1 MGVMEKIKEIEAEMA
16 RTQKNK
22 ATNYHLGT
30 LKAKLAR
37 LRNELFVEQSG
48 GSGSGA
54 GEGFDVARNGD
65 ARVALIGFPS
75 VGKSS
80 LLGAM
85 TSTESEAAAYEF
97 TTLTCIPGV
106 LNYKGSK
113 IQVLD
118 LPGII
123 EGAAHGAGRGKEVI
137 AVARNAD
144 AILIVLDSMKEGLNR
159 HREIL
164 EKELETV
171 GIRLNQRPPDVI
183 VSKKKSGGGVR
194 FSSTV
199 PQTKLGPDP
208 EKVVTQ
214 ILREYKIVS
223 ADVLAREEIT
233 VDQLVDVV
241 LGNRQYKPCL
251 YLYNKIDAVTIE
263 EVDQLARMPH
273 SMVGSVAKRFN
284 IGEPME
290 DDLLKQN
297 LWKYLGLTRVYT
309 KRKGSPPDLE
319 EPVVLSNIR
328 KGTYVKSL
336 CANISSQ
343 LLRDFN
349 YALVWGTSAKHSP
362 QRCGL
367 SHKLDDEDVVQIV
380 SKTIKQQQQ
389 DKSYGAL
396 AQQYQDKHSKKRL
409 EAKKKKQ
416 QKLRG

>member
-1 MGVMEKIKEIEAEMA
+1 MA

-30 LKAKLAR
+30 LKAKLAK
-37 LRNELFVEQSG
+37 LRSELFLEQSG
-48 GSGSGA
+48 GGGGSG

-80 LLGAM
+80 LLGAL

-97 TTLTCIPGV
+97 TTLTTIPGV
-106 LNYKGSK
+106 LYYKGSK

-137 AVARNAD
+137 AVARSAD
-144 AILIVLDSMKEGLNR
+144 AILIVLDAGKEQGNR

-164 EKELETV
+164 ERELETV
-171 GIRLNQRPPDVI
+171 GIRLNQRPPDVTL
-183 VSKKKSGGGVR
+183 SKRKTGGGIR
-194 FSSTV
+194 FASTV
-199 PQTKLGPDP
+199 PQPLLGPEP
-208 EKVVTQ
+208 EKIVSN
-214 ILREYKIVS
+214 ILKEYKIVS

-251 YLYNKIDAVTIE
+251 YLYNKIDTVTVE

-273 SMVGSVAKRFN
+273 SVVGSVRSHFN
-284 IGEPME
+284 IGEPLE
-290 DDLLKQN
+290 DDVLKAKM
-297 LWKYLGLTRVYT
+297 WEYLGLTRIYT
-309 KRKGSPPDLE
+309 KRKGSAPDLD
-319 EPVVLSNIR
+319 EPVVLSEIR
-328 KGTYVKSL
+328 KGRTVKSL
-336 CANISSQ
+336 CANISSE
-343 LLRDFN
+343 LLREFN

-389 DKSYGAL
+389 DNKYNAL
-396 AQQYQDKHSKKRL
+396 SQQFMDKHAKKRL
-409 EAKKKKQ
+409 EAKKHKQ
-416 QKLRG
+416 KQLGR